1 MKKIFI
7 ITAAALL
14 ALTGCVKDEVF
25 KGPTKIEKVV
35 YAPEAPTSN
44 DQVTVTVTVSGLQA
58 VTTATLY
65 YGNAAV
71 PMTPDNSG
79 YQFKGNIP
87 AMPDGTE
94 VSFNVK
100 IVNEADFETVSDKFT
115 YKVGDPA
122 TDWTKLK
129 LNELYGAGADEE
141 KFIELYNGSDFP
153 IKLTGITLSKDEENC
168 WTGIDGEEVP
178 AHGVFAIVGAKG
190 TTPRGFSS
198 GFSSKKSVLVE
209 LFDNKGNKI
218 DQFQRGDKDAQGK
231 WGASLPNV
239 TDSWQRIPDGTG
251 PFKIAAPTQG
261 AKNATSGTDDP
272 DVKQ

>member
-1 MKKIFI
+1 
-7 ITAAALL
+7 
-14 ALTGCVKDEVF
+14 
-25 KGPTKIEKVV
+25 
-35 YAPEAPTSN
+35 
-44 DQVTVTVTVSGLQA
+44 
-58 VTTATLY
+58 
-65 YGNAAV
+65 
-71 PMTPDNSG
+71 MTPDNSG
-79 YQFKGNIP
+79 NQFKATIP

-94 VSFNVK
+94 ITFNIKV
-100 IVNEADFETVSDKFT
+100 INEAEFETVSDKFS

-129 LNELYGAGADEE
+129 INELYGAGADEE
-141 KFIELYNGSDFP
+141 KFIELHNGSDFP
-153 IKLTGITLSKDEENC
+153 IKLTGVTLNKDEALC
-168 WTGIDGEEVP
+168 WTGIDGEVVP

-190 TTPRGFSS
+190 TTERGFSS

-218 DQFQRGDKDAQGK
+218 DQFQRGEKGADGK

-251 PFKIAAPTQG
+251 AFKIAAPTQG